1 MFLEKI
7 SWVQAQEYFEKK
19 DIAIIPVGSTE
30 NHGSQLCLGTDFL
43 IPRKLCEM
51 MDERLDVMVVP
62 TIPYG
67 VGDQHSNFPG
77 TITIGADGLYDLVT
91 RIVNELYRF
100 GIWPVFFE
108 FEDVSDI
115 STTPRVN
122 RLVVIPDCANIL
134 VLGRKHPDQ
143 LVLNLVDVLKLIY

>member
-51 MDERLDVMVVP
+51 MDERLDVLIVP

-67 VGDQHSNFPG
+67 VGDQHANFPG

-91 RIVNELYRF
+91 RIVNETLTT
-100 GIWPVFFE
+100 
-108 FEDVSDI
+108 SMLSALC
-115 STTPRVN
+115 STGGPSQATSIRSGKAVTAAAK
-122 RLVVIPDCANIL
+122 R
-134 VLGRKHPDQ
+134 Q
-143 LVLNLVDVLKLIY
+143 LPC